1 MTDKIDWQAF
11 ADATIDILVKPAVG
25 DTVLIITDTEDQTEL
40 PVTCLKAALRAGADA
55 QLLVKQHIDRKA
67 LSTPGPVLSERQNDS
82 KEFQTPTNC
91 PECGTAVVKPAEEAM
106 HRCPNTSCPAQFF
119 ELLKHFVSKSAINID
134 GLGEQWCRI
143 LVDQGLVTDLAELYS
158 LKKDQLLQLDRMGQK
173 LAGKIIDNIEDSK
186 DKPLA
191 KLIFALGIVHVGS
204 EVAEMLTQVYAKIE
218 ELADATIEELS
229 RIPGIGPK
237 IATSIVSYFQV
248 EANKAVIDK
257 LRAAGVNTK
266 QEPPITTVIERPL
279 SGKTFVVTGTL
290 LKFSRNESESK
301 IKDLG
306 GKVTSSVTQNT
317 DYLVVGQSP
326 GSKLSTAERLGTEI
340 LDEDEFV
347 ELLANPFVDKTD

>member
-1 MTDKIDWQAF
+1 M
-11 ADATIDILVKPAVG
+11 
-25 DTVLIITDTEDQTEL
+25 
-40 PVTCLKAALRAGADA
+40 
-55 QLLVKQHIDRKA
+55 RK
-67 LSTPGPVLSERQNDS
+67 D
-82 KEFQTPTNC
+82 
-91 PECGTAVVKPAEEAM
+91 
-106 HRCPNTSCPAQFF
+106 
-119 ELLKHFVSKSAINID
+119 D
-134 GLGEQWCRI
+134 
-143 LVDQGLVTDLAELYS
+143 
-158 LKKDQLLQLDRMGQK
+158 LLQLDRMGEK
-173 LAGKIIDNIEDSK
+173 LATRIITNIQASK
-186 DKPLA
+186 EQPLTR
-191 KLIFALGIVHVGS
+191 LIFAMGINHVGS
-204 EVAEMLTQVYAKIE
+204 EVAELLVLTYSNIDDLASATVE
-218 ELADATIEELS
+218 ELAE
-229 RIPGIGPK
+229 IPGIGPK

-279 SGKTFVVTGTL
+279 NGKTFVVTGTL